1 MFLSERKA
9 SHSRDTQGNIVGID
23 FSGDDGSDS
32 TSKEW
37 VYTRWAKIMLR
48 TAAMISLA
56 SVSMNTPDTF
66 KQVPVLMYIT
76 FILDLMVAL
85 LFTVEMISKMYIE
98 GLFVPASSQSSGGI
112 DQKRNRAYFQKSW
125 NYFDAFMLF
134 CIWAS
139 LALQCVEFYVT
150 FRCPLTSNDG
160 ENITYNSNISRDY
173 YSCPNNENFR
183 RNYGF
188 LSIIR
193 CPRPLILIRVFRAVL
208 RLQLPQARVK
218 AIFQRS
224 THQVYNVTVFLL
236 FFMSLY
242 GFLGVQFFGDELNYH
257 CVLKTANET

>member
-37 VYTRWAKIMLR
+37 VYTRWAKIMFR

-98 GLFVPASSQSSGGI
+98 GLFVPASSQ
-112 DQKRNRAYFQKSW
+112 KSLDCLSIHHDMFTMI
-125 NYFDAFMLF
+125 NLFKFFVIYQEFPLDFSLIMKLVGQISEMLF
-134 CIWAS
+134 TKF
-139 LALQCVEFYVT
+139 ALLV
-150 FRCPLTSNDG
+150 
-160 ENITYNSNISRDY
+160 
-173 YSCPNNENFR
+173 
-183 RNYGF
+183 
-188 LSIIR
+188 IR
-193 CPRPLILIRVFRAVL
+193 TIL
-208 RLQLPQARVK
+208 
-218 AIFQRS
+218 
-224 THQVYNVTVFLL
+224 
-236 FFMSLY
+236 
-242 GFLGVQFFGDELNYH
+242 
-257 CVLKTANET
+257 